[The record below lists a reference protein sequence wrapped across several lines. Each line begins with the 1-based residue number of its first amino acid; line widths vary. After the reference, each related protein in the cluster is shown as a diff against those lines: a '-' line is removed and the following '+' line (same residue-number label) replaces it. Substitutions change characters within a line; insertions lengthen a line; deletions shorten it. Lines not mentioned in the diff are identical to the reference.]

1 MLENIPTIDN
11 RFFVALITILGF
23 VLTMV
28 TSKGGLT
35 NNNFTRQW
43 WRKYTK
49 RGRQAIGLGFLTF
62 CILLLQENNSQNVS
76 NFKDET
82 LRNEVDSQNK
92 KITEG
97 INKGVEKSTEK
108 LFNNLL
114 LAFKKQ
120 GLQYDIIKN
129 QINTLK
135 TSNNIPPPLLH
146 VKNLELVDNLHKW
159 NRYNFLYEIVS
170 DNAVSYNTNLLFDIY
185 GFTWEGKIVALD
197 FNQNALYKGQTVA
210 KDLSVKGNLTII
222 VNYNITT
229 YAFRLKGNYKSS
241 DGTKIPI
248 DEFSLLQI
256 NNNKTSL
263 ELTSQ
268 YYETAL
274 REFIKENKF

>member
-1 MLENIPTIDN
+1 MLEKLPVTENYYYVAFIAALTFALTMITAKGSLTDH
-11 RFFVALITILGF
+11 RFKWYKWKRYTSRGKQAIIFGFIVALALFFQDINNRNISNKKDTELKAEQN
-23 VLTMV
+23 
-28 TSKGGLT
+28 SK
-35 NNNFTRQW
+35 
-43 WRKYTK
+43 
-49 RGRQAIGLGFLTF
+49 
-62 CILLLQENNSQNVS
+62 NSQITAAVRS
-76 NFKDET
+76 N
-82 LRNEVDSQNK
+82 RQQ
-92 KITEG
+92 
-97 INKGVEKSTEK
+97 
-108 LFNNLL
+108 LFNDLSV
-114 LAFKKQ
+114 AFKNQ
-120 GLQYDIIKN
+120 GIQFVTIQN
-129 QINTLK
+129 QIGTLKNLNK
-135 TSNNIPPPLLH
+135 TSNNIPPLLH
-146 VKNLELVDNLHKW
+146 VKNLELVDNLHKG
-159 NRYNFLYEIVS
+159 NRYNFLYEIIS